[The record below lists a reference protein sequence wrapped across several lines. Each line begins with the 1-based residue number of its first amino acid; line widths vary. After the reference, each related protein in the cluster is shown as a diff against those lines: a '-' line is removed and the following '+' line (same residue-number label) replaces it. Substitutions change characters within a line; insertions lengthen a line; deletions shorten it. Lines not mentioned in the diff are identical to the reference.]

1 MKVYKG
7 DKGVVSVELLRER
20 HHIMLLIIIIKNNNI
35 IILLYTIYLYNF
47 YKSFFYL
54 YLFLFILL
62 CSFKLIKINKR

>member
-7 DKGVVSVELLRER
+7 DKGVVGVELLRVR

-47 YKSFFYL
+47 YNSFFYL
-54 YLFLFILL
+54 YLFLFLLL
-62 CSFKLIKINKR
+62 CSFKLIKIK